1 MADPT
6 TSADA
11 RAALLAEREQ
21 VLAELAGIEVEGPG
35 QMTYG
40 SQAAAATHV
49 FEQQRDLAL
58 RDRNEQHLAA
68 VDAALARLDA
78 GTYGLCESCAKPDRA
93 RAARGA
99 AVGRAVHRL
108 PALGPPPMS
117 DAGPDL
123 APDEALDDGPPV
135 DLVTLDEIRA
145 AAATLDGIARRTP
158 LVPFGRAESG
168 PVAEGRV
175 PPADRRVQDPWRLH
189 RRGGA
194 VARTNAPAA

>member
-11 RAALLAEREQ
+11 RAALRAERAQ

-68 VDAALARLDA
+68 VDAAVARLDA
-78 GTYGLCESCAKPDRA
+78 GTYGLCESCGKAI
-93 RAARGA
+93 AAE
-99 AVGRAVHRL
+99 RL
-108 PALGPPPMS
+108 
-117 DAGPDL
+117 
-123 APDEALDDGPPV
+123 EALPS
-135 DLVTLDEIRA
+135 A
-145 AAATLDGIARRTP
+145 ALCIDCQRSARR
-158 LVPFGRAESG
+158 R
-168 PVAEGRV
+168 
-175 PPADRRVQDPWRLH
+175 
-189 RRGGA
+189 
-194 VARTNAPAA
+194 